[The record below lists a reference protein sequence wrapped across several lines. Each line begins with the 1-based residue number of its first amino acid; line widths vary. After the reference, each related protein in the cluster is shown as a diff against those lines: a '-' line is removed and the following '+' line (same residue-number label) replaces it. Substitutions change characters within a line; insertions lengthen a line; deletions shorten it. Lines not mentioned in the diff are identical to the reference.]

1 MVFKRTLADLDPRAA
16 MGASLVIAAVA
27 LAPLA
32 AVDPPSAVP
41 SAQAVVALVVLGI
54 FCTAAA
60 FVFFGALIA
69 EVGPSRASVITY
81 VAPAVAVVLGVAVL
95 DESLGPG
102 AIAGL
107 ALILAGS
114 WLSTGGRLPP
124 GGLGAV
130 AARRGGGRREL
141 EQLPGERRGGVG
153 AEAEARDPAEA
164 VVDDDHGDVLAVASE
179 DQLFP
184 RPGLDRGH
192 GPPPGA
198 AGDIRAP

>member
-1 MVFKRTLADLDPRAA
+1 MKLLVTGGAGYIGSIVAQQLLDGGHEVVFNDPAIPA
-16 MGASLVIAAVA
+16 EAVISLI
-27 LAPLA
+27 
-32 AVDPPSAVP
+32 
-41 SAQAVVALVVLGI
+41 VLGVL
-54 FCTAAA
+54 CTAAA

-124 GGLGAV
+124 GGLGAI
-130 AARRGGGRREL
+130 AARRGGRREL

-164 VVDDDHGDVLAVASE
+164 VVDDGHGDVLAVASE

-184 RPGLDRGH
+184 RPGLDPGH
-192 GPPPGA
+192 GPPPPA
-198 AGDIRAP
+198 AGPGY

>member
-1 MVFKRTLADLDPRAA
+1 MVLKRRLADLDPRAL
-16 MGASLVIAAVA
+16 MGGALAIAALALTPAA
-27 LAPLA
+27 LAA
-32 AVDPPSAVP
+32 APGRGDPGRGGVS
-41 SAQAVVALVVLGI
+41 LIVLGVL
-54 FCTAAA
+54 CTAAA
-60 FVFFGALIA
+60 FVLFGALIT
-69 EVGPSRASVITY
+69 EVGPARASVITY
-81 VAPAVAVVLGVAVL
+81 VAPVVAVALGVAVL

-107 ALILAGS
+107 VLIIAGS

-124 GGLGAV
+124 GGLGAI

-164 VVDDDHGDVLAVASE
+164 VVDDGHGDVLAVASE

-184 RPGLDRGH
+184 RPGLDPGH
-192 GPPPGA
+192 GPPPPR
-198 AGDIRAP
+198 AGGGY